1 MTDTAGI
8 PEKRIAANLITGFL
22 GAGKTSALLSLLP
35 HRPRHERWAIL
46 VNEYGMVSL
55 DHILLDESNQNAE
68 SGVDVD
74 ELAGGCFC
82 CSLSMALPFA
92 LSRLIR
98 RTKPHRIF
106 LEPTGSGHPA
116 AVIDL
121 LRTGRFAE
129 MLDLRTTICLV
140 DPRDYLNPR
149 ITNST
154 VFQDQIQMADVVAI
168 NFTDK
173 CDPEQI
179 RRCRE
184 FVLAQDPPKLAV
196 AETTHGKL
204 NPEWLDMSGIV
215 IRPPLF
221 ANSHHS
227 PLDHPTAPVS
237 VDLSPPLV
245 AGPVSNDLQTLPLT
259 ELSAPQVLEQREPL
273 PSRPLRLENQGLEQ
287 FACGWI
293 FLRTTFSSENL
304 CKNYSKVYSPFCVS
318 KACFTV
324 RTTGGPFSDAVQI
337 CKCSGRRIAVTAE
350 WKSSRTHRGF
360 RGTTW
365 KASCWPVCGH
375 ETANGIQRAGSFQ

>member
-293 FLRTTFSSENL
+293 FSPNDVFLREPLQELLESLQPVLRLKGVFHCQDDWWTIQRRGTDMQMQRSAYRRDSRVEVITDSSRLSWNDMESQLLACLRT
-304 CKNYSKVYSPFCVS
+304 
-318 KACFTV
+318 
-324 RTTGGPFSDAVQI
+324 
-337 CKCSGRRIAVTAE
+337 
-350 WKSSRTHRGF
+350 
-360 RGTTW
+360 
-365 KASCWPVCGH
+365 
-375 ETANGIQRAGSFQ
+375 